1 MAKFTKLNIGDAVA
15 SSGGRVFK
23 KLSTVSIPT
32 EQLPPPYGVTIDG
45 NTLTWGD
52 YSALATNFDI
62 LVDGVV
68 SANTAEQS
76 FPLSYFGFS
85 DGTYSISVVSKAD
98 GYLDSDP
105 SEAVS
110 YIVLADELAGTWVF
124 NDYINLF
131 NITPSPT
138 IFNFRFSIG
147 QTEFSRI
154 RLYDWVSNVNY
165 GYMDYYDRTNNV
177 NISDVYKLIG
187 TNNYKWKD
195 NAYKTINITSMLSDV
210 SNGQALLAWLKAN
223 ATKQ

>member
-1 MAKFTKLNIGDAVA
+1 MAKFTKLNIGDSVA
-15 SSGGRVFK
+15 SGGGRVFK
-23 KLSTVSIPT
+23 KLSTVTIPT
-32 EQLPPPYGVTIDG
+32 EQLPQPYGVTIDG

-68 SANTAEQS
+68 SANTTEQS

-110 YIVLADELAGTWVF
+110 YTVGGDSIVGTWVF
-124 NDYINLF
+124 NGHPSTEYMANWFSVEFTSNNENFIAMSDKRSQTSSIHDGNLKYF
-131 NITPSPT
+131 KTATSYVTVTN
-138 IFNFRFSIG
+138 G
-147 QTEFSRI
+147 GTEEWI
-154 RLYDWVSNVNY
+154 E
-165 GYMDYYDRTNNV
+165 
-177 NISDVYKLIG
+177 
-187 TNNYKWKD
+187 
-195 NAYKTINITSMLSDV
+195 AYKTITILTEPTNAEFI
-210 SNGQALLAWLKAN
+210 AWLKAN

>member
-1 MAKFTKLNIGDAVA
+1 MANKFTKLNIGDSVA

-23 KLSTVSIPT
+23 KLSTVTIPT
-32 EQLPPPYGVTIDG
+32 EKLPPPYGVTIDG

-110 YIVLADELAGTWVF
+110 YQV
-124 NDYINLF
+124 
-131 NITPSPT
+131 
-138 IFNFRFSIG
+138 
-147 QTEFSRI
+147 
-154 RLYDWVSNVNY
+154 
-165 GYMDYYDRTNNV
+165 
-177 NISDVYKLIG
+177 
-187 TNNYKWKD
+187 
-195 NAYKTINITSMLSDV
+195 
-210 SNGQALLAWLKAN
+210 
-223 ATKQ
+223 